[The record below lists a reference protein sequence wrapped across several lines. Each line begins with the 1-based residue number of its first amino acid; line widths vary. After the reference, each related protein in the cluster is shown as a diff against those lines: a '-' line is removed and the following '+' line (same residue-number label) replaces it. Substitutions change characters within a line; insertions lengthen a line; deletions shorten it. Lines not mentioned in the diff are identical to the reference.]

1 MRDAQ
6 SMQRPDVG
14 RMLCKMT
21 CTPAPTWRQHKA
33 HLAVL
38 QREPAEPGP
47 LVL

>member
-6 SMQRPDVG
+6 SMQPPDVG
-14 RMLCKMT
+14 HMLREMT
-21 CTPAPTWRQHKA
+21 CTWRQHKA

-47 LVL
+47 FVL